1 MPAGGFCGRE
11 RGAKAPSP
19 DIPVEAVGCG
29 QEIQTRDLEDATVT
43 LFPKDVTRKEALTHL
58 LVLPALAGVL
68 LAGTTAVAR
77 ADSRVDLKYQ
87 STPKNNQKCSDCVLF
102 VPGKT
107 AKDDGTCKI
116 ITGDISPNGWCT
128 AFAQKPA

>member
-1 MPAGGFCGRE
+1 M
-11 RGAKAPSP
+11 
-19 DIPVEAVGCG
+19 
-29 QEIQTRDLEDATVT
+29 EDVTVMR
-43 LFPKDVTRKEALTHL
+43 FSKDVTRKEALTHL
-58 LVLPALAGVL
+58 MVLPALAGVL
-68 LAGTTAVAR
+68 FAGSTTAAR

-102 VPGKT
+102 VAGKT
-107 AKDDGTCKI
+107 PKDDGTCKI